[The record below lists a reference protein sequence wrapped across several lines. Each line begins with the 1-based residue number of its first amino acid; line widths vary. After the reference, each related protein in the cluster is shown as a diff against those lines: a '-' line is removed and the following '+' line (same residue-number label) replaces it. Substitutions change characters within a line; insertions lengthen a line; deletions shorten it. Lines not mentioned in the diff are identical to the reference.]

1 MYRDDERKRRF
12 NEAIVNTLYPPPS
25 PSQDFEPVIQYQ
37 SYSNVISGTLDDC
50 ENASTSGEEEE
61 HDSDTEKLTRAQ
73 RKRIRKK
80 KMKKEAI
87 VRGKLIGPLMPP
99 VQTTQREDDDRGDPP
114 PVRSNASE
122 EGDETTCAKS
132 KKIKQRRMTK
142 RVAKEKRVA
151 SALEKCNQSSVSSD
165 AVDDVKVAPS

>member
-1 MYRDDERKRRF
+1 MNRDDERKRRF

-25 PSQDFEPVIQYQ
+25 QDFEPVIQYQ
-37 SYSNVISGTLDDC
+37 SYPNVISDDC

-80 KMKKEAI
+80 KMKEEAI
-87 VRGKLIGPLMPP
+87 VRGKLIGPLMPLI
-99 VQTTQREDDDRGDPP
+99 QTTQREDDDPP

-122 EGDETTCAKS
+122 EGDETACAKS

-151 SALEKCNQSSVSSD
+151 SALEECNQSSVSSD
-165 AVDDVKVAPS
+165 AVDDMKVAPS